1 MILNSPKDIAT
12 NSWLKDLPEGWKIL
26 RFRDLFNYVG
36 SPSPDDENPILSL
49 TRGGIVERDI
59 SGNEGQLAAD
69 YSAYP
74 VIEPGSFVLNPM
86 DLIAGW
92 IAISPYKGRISGAY
106 FSFELKRKWERFG
119 FVPRYFELV
128 LQTYYTQRI
137 LNPFGVGLG
146 RSESGGGR
154 WTLNRQTLNVIP
166 FPVPPVDEQLRIAAY
181 LDQEFIKI
189 NDLVYKEELLIN
201 LLKERRAALIAS
213 KVTKGLADS
222 AKMEKSKVG
231 WIGDIPAHWRISK
244 VNRAFTLTLGMALN
258 SKAQIDGR
266 EYPYLRA
273 ANIQEYGVDLS
284 EVKFMT
290 LTPYEAAQRTLKKND
305 VVIVEGGGGYGRSD
319 ILLEDIEG
327 WAFQN
332 HVIRARAKRGQS
344 PRFFNYYVKFLRS
357 IGHFESL
364 SAYATIPNISGEKL
378 GRVQYP
384 ILPFEEAEKIAD
396 YLDFQIKK
404 IDILISDAQALVQLV
419 LYRKASLVA
428 ELVVGGH
435 NERGAA

>member
-1 MILNSPKDIAT
+1 MILNTPKDIALDT
-12 NSWLKDLPEGWKIL
+12 WLNDLPEEWQVL

-36 SPSPDDENPILSL
+36 TPSPDDENPILSL
-49 TRGGIVERDI
+49 TRNGVVERDI

-86 DLIAGW
+86 DLVAGW
-92 IAISPYKGRISGAY
+92 VAISPYKGRISGAY
-106 FSFELKRKWERFG
+106 FSFELKRKWKQVG

-166 FPVPPVDEQLRIAAY
+166 FPVPPVEEQLRISSY
-181 LDQEFIKI
+181 LDQEFLKI
-189 NDLVYKEELLIN
+189 DELVHKEELLIN
-201 LLKERRAALIAS
+201 VLQERRTALIAS
-213 KVTKGLADS
+213 KVTKGLNSS
-222 AKMEKSKVG
+222 ASMKKSKVE
-231 WIGDIPAHWRISK
+231 WIGDIPTHWQISK

-258 SKAQIDGR
+258 SKTQIDGR

-273 ANIQEYGVDLS
+273 ANIQEYGVDLN
-284 EVKFMT
+284 EVKLMT
-290 LTPYEAAQRTLKKND
+290 LTPYEAAQRTLKKSD

-319 ILLEDIEG
+319 ILLEDLEG
-327 WAFQN
+327 WTFQN
-332 HVIRARAKRGQS
+332 HVIRARAKRAQS

-378 GRVQYP
+378 GRVEYP

-396 YLDFQIKK
+396 YLDYQVNK
-404 IDILISDAQALVQLV
+404 IDTLLSDAQALVQLV
-419 LYRKASLVA
+419 LNRKASLVA

-435 NERGAA
+435 HERGAA